1 MPKKR
6 SKTLHFKVFC
16 LEEYKNKHRMKGADT
31 MRLFKQY
38 GVLEY
43 LGRHYDI
50 LHTFGAQYLV
60 QDIGEFIRV
69 RRKKVAS

>member
-1 MPKKR
+1 MPSKK

-16 LEEYKNKHRMKGADT
+16 LEQYKNEHRMKGVDA

-43 LGRHYDI
+43 LGKHYDI

-60 QDIGEFIRV
+60 HDIDEFIQI
-69 RRKKVAS
+69 RREKAAS